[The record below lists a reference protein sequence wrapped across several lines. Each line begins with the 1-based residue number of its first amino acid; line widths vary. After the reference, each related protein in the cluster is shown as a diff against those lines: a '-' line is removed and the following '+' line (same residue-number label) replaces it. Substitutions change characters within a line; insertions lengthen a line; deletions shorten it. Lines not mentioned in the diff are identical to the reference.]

1 VLRWAPISRH
11 HTAPCSVIDFID
23 MGCSV
28 VVAKDTERLGQPE
41 AKLVELGLNL
51 LAGRNL
57 REQEKK
63 KAEKREEKTM
73 R

>member
-1 VLRWAPISRH
+1 
-11 HTAPCSVIDFID
+11 

-63 KAEKREEKTM
+63 RAEKREEKTM